1 MFGFLALLGGVMS
14 LSAFLGGSEG
24 DDEDEASPE
33 ASESGQDHID
43 PSLPDEAPDDAPTE
57 ASDPGGVVIGDTEGQ
72 QDLVASGAG
81 NDTIEA
87 GSSDIIHG
95 QDGDDV
101 IHGSSGV
108 LAARGGAGDD
118 LVDFSGSDADHPVL
132 EGRGEAGADT
142 LLGSGGDDFLVGGT
156 GADQIRGGDGN
167 DTIIGGE
174 DATIHDMGGLAAE
187 DDKEGD
193 DIDAGDGD
201 DLVFAGPGDVI
212 RLGGG
217 RDTASLTADPNS
229 GGTTL
234 FRDFTP
240 GEDMIELH
248 MPIDD
253 SGSGSFADYVASRE
267 TTEEGTTISLT
278 TGQTLI
284 FEGAHEGIPDD
295 AFTIVHRGLS
305 AA

>member
-1 MFGFLALLGGVMS
+1 MEQQNVPEKAFTLA
-14 LSAFLGGSEG
+14 
-24 DDEDEASPE
+24 
-33 ASESGQDHID
+33 
-43 PSLPDEAPDDAPTE
+43 T
-57 ASDPGGVVIGDTEGQ
+57 
-72 QDLVASGAG
+72 
-81 NDTIEA
+81 
-87 GSSDIIHG
+87 SDIEITESA
-95 QDGDDV
+95 DDSSAATLYDV
-101 IHGSSGV
+101 RLLARSSG
-108 LAARGGAGDD
+108 
-118 LVDFSGSDADHPVL
+118 SIEHWYW
-132 EGRGEAGADT
+132 
-142 LLGSGGDDFLVGGT
+142 
-156 GADQIRGGDGN
+156 GN
-167 DTIIGGE
+167 Q
-174 DATIHDMGGLAAE
+174 TIHDMGGLAAE